1 MRKSAGLLIYRKKNE
16 FIEFF
21 LVHPGGPFWKG
32 KEIGA
37 WSIPKGEFTEEENA
51 LAAAKREL
59 HEETGHS
66 VKGDFI
72 ELKTIQQ
79 KGGKL
84 VFAWAVEGDIDA
96 NNIVSNTFKQEFPY
110 KSGKW
115 NTYPE
120 VDKAGWFDYEE
131 AIKKINPAQAAFI
144 EEVMTK
150 HKGL

>member
-1 MRKSAGLLIYRKKNE
+1 MRTSAGLLIYRKKNE

-21 LVHPGGPFWKG
+21 LVHPGGPFWEG

-37 WSIPKGEFTEEENA
+37 WSIPKGEFTDGEDA

-59 HEETGHS
+59 QEETGQS
-66 VKGDFI
+66 VDGDFI
-72 ELKTIQQ
+72 ELKTVQQ

-96 NNIVSNTFKQEFPY
+96 NNIVSNTFSQEFPY

-120 VDKAGWFDYEE
+120 VDKAGWFRYQE
-131 AIKKINPAQAAFI
+131 AIKKINTAQVAFI
-144 EEVMTK
+144 EEVMSRI
-150 HKGL
+150 